1 MLSLPRL
8 MAPAASSLSTTVAFT
23 PGTHWSNIFD
33 DIVVCVP
40 VVEREAREQSKTLE
54 AHWAHMLVHGTLH
67 LLGYDHIEDADAE
80 AMEALESR
88 ILTSLNYPCPYR
100 GDLAQEQASA

>member
-1 MLSLPRL
+1 MSLTGGDHQDL
-8 MAPAASSLSTTVAFT
+8 EEGQGIVEVALGGEAPA
-23 PGTHWSNIFD
+23 
-33 DIVVCVP
+33 
-40 VVEREAREQSKTLE
+40 
-54 AHWAHMLVHGTLH
+54 
-67 LLGYDHIEDADAE
+67 LGLGPAPAAE